1 MTDIQK
7 AEIAVKKLKEE
18 YPNSECSLIYSNPL
32 QLLIAIR
39 LSAQC
44 TDARVNIVTAEL
56 FSKFKSLDDFSNA
69 TTQEIAKYIRSC
81 GFYRIKSNDIIN
93 MCKAIKERFNGI
105 IPDNMDDLT
114 SLPGIGRKTANLF
127 LSEVYKRPAIIVDT
141 HFIRITK
148 RLGFHD
154 TKDANKIE
162 KIMKKLINPSESS
175 DFCHRIVAHGRNIC
189 TARSPKCLE
198 CCLKNICRS
207 FPIAV
212 DNKIH

>member
-1 MTDIQK
+1 MTDIQR
-7 AEIAVKKLKEE
+7 AEIAVKKLKET
-18 YPNSECSLIYSNPL
+18 YPNAECSLVYSNPL

-56 FSKFKSLDDFSNA
+56 FSKFKSINDFSNA
-69 TTQEIAKYIRSC
+69 TAQEIAKYIRSC

-93 MCKAIKERFNGI
+93 MCKTIKEKFKGT
-105 IPDNMDDLT
+105 IPDNMKDLT

-127 LSEVYKRPAIIVDT
+127 LSEIYGRSAIIVDT

-148 RLGFHD
+148 RLGFHNI
-154 TKDANKIE
+154 KDATKIE
-162 KIMKKLINPSESS
+162 KIMGKLINPSESS
-175 DFCHRIVAHGRNIC
+175 GFCHRIVAHGRSIC

-207 FPIAV
+207 FPIFV
-212 DNKIH
+212 DNKIN